1 MVGGGGGGSSPGQGV
16 AACGCKIGFNSENKF
31 PVAFF
36 IRHLNEEMSI
46 YSTVSTI
53 YCHHTNLVLKM
64 FNRHV
69 LRFEVHFRF

>member
-1 MVGGGGGGSSPGQGV
+1 MVDGGWWVVVVEAAGQGV

-46 YSTVSTI
+46 YHLLPSHKLGYKNI
-53 YCHHTNLVLKM
+53 Q
-64 FNRHV
+64 
-69 LRFEVHFRF
+69 

>member
-1 MVGGGGGGSSPGQGV
+1 MSQALDSGADGGRLYGGGGSSPGQGV

-46 YSTVSTI
+46 YSVVSTI
-53 YCHHTNLVLKM
+53 YTAITQTW
-64 FNRHV
+64 F
-69 LRFEVHFRF
+69 